1 MKMQRMFLTLNV
13 KALYVPAM
21 DAFVNGC
28 SSNKTPPAEV
38 WNEE

>member
-1 MKMQRMFLTLNV
+1 MKMQRMSLTLNV

-21 DAFVNGC
+21 DAYVNGC